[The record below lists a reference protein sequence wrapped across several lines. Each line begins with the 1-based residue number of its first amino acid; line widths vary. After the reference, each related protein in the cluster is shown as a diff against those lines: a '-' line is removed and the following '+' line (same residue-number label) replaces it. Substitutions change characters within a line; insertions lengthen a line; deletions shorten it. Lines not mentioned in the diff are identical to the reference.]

1 MRKGDAKLQT
11 LMRLLSHREAV
22 AKRQLALRRQA
33 MDGAC
38 SRKDELTGL
47 QQEYRQRLAAASG
60 TGVTAGE
67 LQLWR
72 RFNQSLDDVV
82 DVQAL
87 QVERLR
93 HELEQ
98 AQSACL
104 GALLRRRGGERL
116 EEAGQRRAAEL
127 ARRRER
133 VEGSDRAARRNR
145 SDND

>member
-1 MRKGDAKLQT
+1 MRKSESKLQT

-33 MDGAC
+33 VDGARG
-38 SRKDELTGL
+38 RKDQLTGL
-47 QQEYRQRLAAASG
+47 QQEYRQRLSAASG
-60 TGVTAGE
+60 AGVTAGE

-82 DVQAL
+82 DVQTL

-98 AQSACL
+98 AQNVCL
-104 GALLRRRGGERL
+104 AALVRRRGGERL
-116 EEAGQRRAAEL
+116 EQAEQRREAEL

-133 VEGSDRAARRNR
+133 LEASDRAARRGQVE
-145 SDND
+145 D